1 MATAILIMRGQV
13 QFISEGSS
21 VSVMLPELC
30 NNGTTVVPVPVSTP
44 LKSLVNKNIQGNTI
58 ELDEFGQVKV

>member
-30 NNGTTVVPVPVSTP
+30 NNGATVVPVPVSTP
-44 LKSLVNKNIQGNTI
+44 LKSLVSKNIQGNII